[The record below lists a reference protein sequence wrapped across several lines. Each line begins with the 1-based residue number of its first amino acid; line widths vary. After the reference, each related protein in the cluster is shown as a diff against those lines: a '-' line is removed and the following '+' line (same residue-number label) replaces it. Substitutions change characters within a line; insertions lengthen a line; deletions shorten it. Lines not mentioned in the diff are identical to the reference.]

1 MEKDNLKKVVVMLS
15 TVFQKGHPKEGKPTG
30 FKESFLQG
38 RKIHTLRL
46 DAKGKWAKDIK
57 DVSEGR
63 KFISVRQWTGR
74 PYNSEQIEIGQ
85 LTEGENAHG
94 MGLQHFALKWS
105 KVGGKVVAS
114 MSVDGHLI
122 PISEVA
128 AHDGL
133 SEADFLAM
141 FTDNKKDEGC
151 TQGVVIHFTNFR
163 YGNDKG

>member
-1 MEKDNLKKVVVMLS
+1 MLS
-15 TVFQKGHPKEGKPTG
+15 TVFQEGKPTG

-128 AHDGL
+128 AHDSL

-141 FTDNKKDEGC
+141 FTDNKQEEGC
-151 TQGVVIHFTNFR
+151 TQGVVIHWTNFR
-163 YGNDKG
+163 YGNDEG